1 MLHLY
6 KVENGNKIK
15 DNFKPRL
22 AYWKPNVSCPTN
34 WILSRQGGTTTYS
47 TYPYAGHLN
56 NPIEPVADL
65 LFGTPKEVYF
75 SISLYPSANLY
86 AAYYEPLITLIGDK
100 DSRMLE
106 GNFYLTPQ
114 DIMDL
119 DFRKIIKVGKHF
131 YQLQKVDKYNPIGNT
146 TSYVSLFKILK
157 DLQPTDYDFIL
168 LETDFY
174 MLQENGVSL
183 FYI

>member
-1 MLHLY
+1 MSIHIPPSSY
-6 KVENGNKIK
+6 KNIIRIISA
-15 DNFKPRL
+15 FK
-22 AYWKPNVSCPTN
+22 AA
-34 WILSRQGGTTTYS
+34 ILTK
-47 TYPYAGHLN
+47 LN
-56 NPIEPVADL
+56 NSTN
-65 LFGTPKEVYF
+65 FGKLSLYF
-75 SISLYPSANLY
+75 SISLYPGANLY
-86 AAYYEPLITLIGDK
+86 GAYYEPLITLIGDK
-100 DSRMLE
+100 DSRVLQ

-131 YQLQKVDKYNPIGNT
+131 YQLQKVDRFNPIANT

-174 MLQENGVSL
+174 MLQENGVNK